1 MQKSKNE
8 KNSTKIIKACMI
20 AIVFIIKKNKEQI
33 WNYIMPKN
41 ALKTHL
47 LVLCTCLIQ
56 KVAPC
61 LTIFI

>member
-1 MQKSKNE
+1 M
-8 KNSTKIIKACMI
+8 T
-20 AIVFIIKKNKEQI
+20 AIDFIIKKNKEQI